1 MNALSVVYQI
11 PYVLQGDASGCNAQS
26 GASDS
31 PLPSLPININNF
43 FQSSQSFPIPP
54 SLSLSAANKS
64 WATLI
69 VGVAADG
76 DHVDTHLW
84 RRRRRRRRWRA
95 DGLLFAAAASHD
107 VDDDDDDDDDDDPL
121 SSKISQGIR
130 LIGCFDTTSTIARE
144 NGLHHE
150 EDLECGYFMEWW
162 RWR

>member
-84 RRRRRRRRWRA
+84 RRRRRRRWRA

-107 VDDDDDDDDDDDPL
+107 VDDKMMMMMMNL
-121 SSKISQGIR
+121 SSSKISQGIR

-150 EDLECGYFMEWW
+150 EDLKCGYFMEWW